1 MYRSLVSMPSSH
13 LAAGGPHTN
22 TLSNRVKNGKDR
34 GFPGRVEDLEVDPGW
49 GVGCPAVESS
59 QFCAGHPRSDIPV
72 RPGQTGFAGSTW
84 SAGSSQVGRVNPG
97 RSRGSVGLSRV
108 GRVNPGCRVNPGLPG
123 SSRVGRV
130 IPGCSGEPGLA
141 GSSRVGRVIP
151 AQSGMT
157 QPLVHPGSAWVDP
170 GRAGVPGRV
179 VPVAGSSRVWSGLSR
194 VGRVIPRQPGPFQ
207 CSLNPAHPGHST
219 RPGSTRKPPVRPIFF
234 STVATCKYFTRTDN
248 VPDRFSLTCWRVV
261 NARGCFLLLRPHRE
275 EALTVVSPFSAR
287 IVRRNRKRKLVL

>member
-170 GRAGVPGRV
+170 GRAGVPRSGCPGR
-179 VPVAGSSRVWSGLSR
+179 
-194 VGRVIPRQPGPFQ
+194 RVIPGLVWFIPGRSGYPT
-207 CSLNPAHPGHST
+207 PT
-219 RPGSTRKPPVRPIFF
+219 RAVSV
-234 STVATCKYFTRTDN
+234 FT
-248 VPDRFSLTCWRVV
+248 
-261 NARGCFLLLRPHRE
+261 
-275 EALTVVSPFSAR
+275 
-287 IVRRNRKRKLVL
+287 